1 MYYWV
6 LEVCLW
12 LWLILIHYFLGIR
25 AGKKFSSMKDLL
37 VSSRSSSPIKE
48 RAGLTLSAMKSL
60 VLREKEDKSILEL
73 SADEEV
79 LSLLYSLFNAGRW
92 LYGDPRLRVLILFCI
107 QIAHKVLYYIFIS
120 RIGFSCQYFWNHW
133 GHLVIAPISRLIL
146 QSLVMNWNLFNYLSQ
161 HTSVKV

>member
-1 MYYWV
+1 MYFWV

-60 VLREKEDKSILEL
+60 VLREKEDKSTLEL

-107 QIAHKVLYYIFIS
+107 KLHIKSFIYFFVS
-120 RIGFSCQYFWNHW
+120 HICFSCQY
-133 GHLVIAPISRLIL
+133 LLK
-146 QSLVMNWNLFNYLSQ
+146 SLRPSS
-161 HTSVKV
+161 HSSH